1 MERPRLNYNALVN
14 ALRESQRTKRQPE
27 FHYVKD
33 YEAGTV
39 RAHFLDRSRYTGSVC
54 LELRAMRGV
63 GRPPAVPRRLRM
75 NERNVYDQAFVHS
88 RR

>member
-1 MERPRLNYNALVN
+1 MERPRLNFNALVN
-14 ALRESQRTKRQPE
+14 ALRQGQRPKRPPK

-39 RAHFLDRSRYTGSVC
+39 RAHFLDRSRYTGAVC

-63 GRPPAVPRRLRM
+63 GRPPAVPRRLRKD
-75 NERNVYDQAFVHS
+75 ERNVYA
-88 RR
+88 